1 MFSLFSDYE
10 SYGVAL
16 NVIVAALPG
25 PKFIILSMFNSAE
38 HEIYH
43 ANKCLCIMVI
53 NVKMPTIVGI
63 LTFRCMINTTPESQF
78 KSKKNKCFFSILVFM
93 SS

>member
-1 MFSLFSDYE
+1 MFSHFGNYD

-16 NVIVAALPG
+16 NVTVVALPG
-25 PKFIILSMFNSAE
+25 PFIILSMFNSAE

-43 ANKCLCIMVI
+43 AKYLCIMLI
-53 NVKMPTIVGI
+53 NVKTPIVGI

-78 KSKKNKCFFSILVFM
+78 KSKKNQYFFSILIFM